1 MASKYSVPLR
11 TIVEENGLEPLHT
24 SSDYDT
30 RLLTVADVNR
40 PALQLAGFYNYFD
53 PNRLQI
59 IGRVESTYLELK
71 TEAER
76 RSCFEELMRYD
87 ISALVICHG
96 ASAFPECLE
105 VAGKYDRNLFVTP
118 EDTSDFMADVI
129 SSLHTH
135 LAPRTTMHGV
145 LVEVHGEGV
154 LLTGDSGIGKS
165 ETALELIKRGHKLIA
180 DDAVDIR
187 RIGRDRLVGTAPE
200 LIRYYMELRGIGVVD
215 VRHLYGV
222 GAVKPEG
229 AIDLVVNLEV
239 WDDQK
244 AYDRLGLISET
255 QDILGVTVPSVT
267 IPVRPGRNLAVIL
280 ELAAMNNRQKKMGY
294 NAAQELLDKLGLEM
308 EHKDTIKKWDIY

>member
-280 ELAAMNNRQKKMGY
+280 ELAAMNNRERKMGY
-294 NAAQELLDKLGLEM
+294 NAAQVLVERHDRMVDEG
-308 EHKDTIKKWDIY
+308 

>member
-180 DDAVDIR
+180 DAAVDIR

-255 QDILGVTVPSVT
+255 QDILGVTVPSLT

-280 ELAAMNNRQKKMGY
+280 EL
-294 NAAQELLDKLGLEM
+294 GLQRRGNSRV
-308 EHKDTIKKWDIY
+308 KRRSRR

>member
-1 MASKYSVPLR
+1 MASKYSVLLR
-11 TIVEENGLEPLHT
+11 TIVKENGLEPLHT

-71 TEAER
+71 TVAER

-96 ASAFPECLE
+96 ASVFPECLE
-105 VAGKYDRNLFVTP
+105 VAEKYDRNLFVTP

-145 LVEVHGEGV
+145 LVEVHGEVV

-294 NAAQELLDKLGLEM
+294 NAAETLASNVDHAVDNG
-308 EHKDTIKKWDIY
+308 TF

>member
-222 GAVKPEG
+222 GAVKPGGRDRPRCEPRGLGRSEG
-229 AIDLVVNLEV
+229 
-239 WDDQK
+239 
-244 AYDRLGLISET
+244 
-255 QDILGVTVPSVT
+255 
-267 IPVRPGRNLAVIL
+267 VRPPWPYKRNAGYPRCDGA
-280 ELAAMNNRQKKMGY
+280 ELDDPGASRQEPCRYPRACG
-294 NAAQELLDKLGLEM
+294 NEQPPEEDGLQRRGNSRV
-308 EHKDTIKKWDIY
+308 KRRSRR

>member
-1 MASKYSVPLR
+1 MASKYSVLLR
-11 TIVEENGLEPLHT
+11 TIVKENGLEPLHT

-96 ASAFPECLE
+96 ASVFPECLE
-105 VAGKYDRNLFVTP
+105 VAEKYDRNLFVTP

-154 LLTGDSGIGKS
+154 LLT
-165 ETALELIKRGHKLIA
+165 
-180 DDAVDIR
+180 
-187 RIGRDRLVGTAPE
+187 E

-294 NAAQELLDKLGLEM
+294 NAAETLASNVDHAVDNG
-308 EHKDTIKKWDIY
+308 TF

>member
-96 ASAFPECLE
+96 ASAFPECPRGRGE
-105 VAGKYDRNLFVTP
+105 VRPQPVRN
-118 EDTSDFMADVI
+118 ARGYI
-129 SSLHTH
+129 RLHG
-135 LAPRTTMHGV
+135 RC
-145 LVEVHGEGV
+145 
-154 LLTGDSGIGKS
+154 
-165 ETALELIKRGHKLIA
+165 HKLA
-180 DDAVDIR
+180 AHAPCAAHDDAR
-187 RIGRDRLVGTAPE
+187 RAR
-200 LIRYYMELRGIGVVD
+200 
-215 VRHLYGV
+215 
-222 GAVKPEG
+222 
-229 AIDLVVNLEV
+229 
-239 WDDQK
+239 
-244 AYDRLGLISET
+244 
-255 QDILGVTVPSVT
+255 
-267 IPVRPGRNLAVIL
+267 
-280 ELAAMNNRQKKMGY
+280 
-294 NAAQELLDKLGLEM
+294 
-308 EHKDTIKKWDIY
+308 